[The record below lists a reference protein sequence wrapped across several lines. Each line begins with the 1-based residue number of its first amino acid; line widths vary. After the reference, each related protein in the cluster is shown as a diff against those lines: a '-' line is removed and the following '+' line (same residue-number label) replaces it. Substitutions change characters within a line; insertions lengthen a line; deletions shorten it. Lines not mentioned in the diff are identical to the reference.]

1 MSRHEFKL
9 EVTVPEKDAL
19 SDFFPL
25 VPKLRSYQVQSPKW
39 LAFQTKLSLSVP
51 PYWASLMAQLVKN
64 PPAMQETWVLSVFY
78 QQPLSLS
85 EFSMFST
92 L

>member
-1 MSRHEFKL
+1 MSRPESKL
-9 EVTVPEKDAL
+9 EVRVPEKDAL

-25 VPKLRSYQVQSPKW
+25 VPKHRSYQVQFPKW
-39 LAFQTKLSLSVP
+39 LALQTKLSLSVP
-51 PYWASLMAQLVKN
+51 PYWASLMDQLVKN
-64 PPAMQETWVLSVFY
+64 PPAMQETWVLNAFY

-85 EFSMFST
+85 EFSMFSI

>member
-1 MSRHEFKL
+1 MSRPEFKL

-25 VPKLRSYQVQSPKW
+25 VPKPRSYQVQFPKW
-39 LAFQTKLSLSVP
+39 LALETKLNLSVP
-51 PYWASLMAQLVKN
+51 PYWASLVAQLVKN
-64 PPAMQETWVLSVFY
+64 PPAMQETWVLNVFY

-85 EFSMFST
+85 EFSMFSV

>member
-1 MSRHEFKL
+1 MSRREFKL

-25 VPKLRSYQVQSPKW
+25 VPKLRSYQVQFPKW

-51 PYWASLMAQLVKN
+51 PYWASFMAQLVKN